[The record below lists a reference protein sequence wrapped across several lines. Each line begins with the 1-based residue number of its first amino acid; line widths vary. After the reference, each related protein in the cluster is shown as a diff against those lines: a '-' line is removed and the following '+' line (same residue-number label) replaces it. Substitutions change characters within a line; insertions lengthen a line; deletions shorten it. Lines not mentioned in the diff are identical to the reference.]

1 VSLERFKTL
10 PPVFDASAKQRVR
23 AWPFTPRRK
32 PCGDFPPRAGKKFSE
47 TKMSI
52 TKTDAAGAARQAE
65 RIIDT
70 KPVLIG
76 VLALTLFVAFLRSYE
91 QLFAWSSGLDSF
103 SPEYHLF
110 WINLLQ
116 AAIFVS
122 IASAAA
128 LAAYLWRTRDREL
141 ATISPA
147 LETRRLIYLV
157 QWLVIFALAL
167 FWGLSFFSEQ
177 TAVWHMT
184 AVRDTDFTPSNIV
197 TFYIS
202 YPFFAIVGAGAFL
215 YARTRLPLF
224 SKGYSL
230 AFLVLVVGVFMT
242 IPNVGFNE
250 WGHTA
255 WSMDEGFAGPLHWG
269 FVFFGWMSLAIFG
282 VVLQI
287 LGRFR
292 ELLGAEGARELH
304 RR

>member
-1 VSLERFKTL
+1 M
-10 PPVFDASAKQRVR
+10 D
-23 AWPFTPRRK
+23 
-32 PCGDFPPRAGKKFSE
+32 
-47 TKMSI
+47 I
-52 TKTDAAGAARQAE
+52 TKSDAAGAAQRAE
-65 RIIDT
+65 RIVDT
-70 KPVLIG
+70 TPVLIG
-76 VLALTLFVAFLRSYE
+76 VLALTAFVAFLRFYE
-91 QLFAWSSGLDSF
+91 QLFAWSAGLDSF
-103 SPEYHLF
+103 SPEFQVY
-110 WINLLQ
+110 WTNLLK
-116 AAIFVS
+116 AAVF
-122 IASAAA
+122 
-128 LAAYLWRTRDREL
+128 LAFAGGAGTVGYLWRTRDREFAKL
-141 ATISPA
+141 TPA
-147 LETRRLIYLV
+147 LEMRRLLYLV

-184 AVRDTDFTPSNIV
+184 AVRDTDFTPSNII

-202 YPFFAIVGAGAFL
+202 YPLFAIIGLGAFF
-215 YARTRLPLF
+215 YAKTRLPF
-224 SKGYSL
+224 FAKGYSL

-250 WGHTA
+250 WGHTS

-292 ELLGAEGARELH
+292 ELLGAAGVEELL